1 MKKGMIAG
9 GVAVALVVF
18 AAWLYASPYLALR
31 GLKNAIEQ
39 QNPQAMYNYI
49 DFPAFKQSLTREML
63 KEMNVEADKPFA
75 EFGTKMV
82 EGLVDV
88 FVNPE
93 TMIKMFAK
101 GKAQDVRSIATQ
113 SEAPDFNFT
122 SDKVAM
128 RYAGFNAFE
137 LALPAEKDGS
147 TWTFIMH
154 RKGLGWKID
163 DVRVVGSGASADS
176 RLASAQQGGVLP
188 SILGSDMN
196 AAGRDP
202 DEARTAADAAAAVA
216 MAEVESKNAS
226 IAAADAARAA
236 EDADA
241 ESADAQEA
249 ANATVRPSFDCGQ
262 ASSFAERMICADANL
277 ARLDLALASAYRSAL
292 SATSSTSALKQSQNA
307 WRTQVRDICMDTD
320 CMQAAYQLR
329 IAELQNN

>member
-1 MKKGMIAG
+1 MKKGIIAG

-63 KEMNVEADKPFA
+63 KEMNVEADKSFA

-93 TMIKMFAK
+93 TMIKVFAK
-101 GKAQDVRSIATQ
+101 GKAQGVRSIATQ
-113 SEAPDFNFT
+113 SEALDFNFT

-216 MAEVESKNAS
+216 MAEVESTNAS
-226 IAAADAARAA
+226 MAAAASAA

-241 ESADAQEA
+241 DSANAQDA
-249 ANATVRPSFDCGQ
+249 ANGTVRPSFDCGQ

>member
-1 MKKGMIAG
+1 MKKGIIAG
-9 GVAVALVVF
+9 GVAVALVVL

-101 GKAQDVRSIATQ
+101 DKAQDVRSIATQ

-196 AAGRDP
+196 AAGRDL
-202 DEARTAADAAAAVA
+202 DEGRTAADAAAAAAAA
-216 MAEVESKNAS
+216 MTEVESTNAS
-226 IAAADAARAA
+226 MAAAASAA

-241 ESADAQEA
+241 DSANAQDA
-249 ANATVRPSFDCGQ
+249 ANGTVRPSFDCGQ

-277 ARLDLALASAYRSAL
+277 AHLDLALASAYRTAL

>member
-9 GVAVALVVF
+9 GVAVALVVL

-101 GKAQDVRSIATQ
+101 DKAQDVRSIATQ

-196 AAGRDP
+196 AAGRDL
-202 DEARTAADAAAAVA
+202 DEGRTAADAAAAAAAA
-216 MAEVESKNAS
+216 MTEVESTNAS
-226 IAAADAARAA
+226 MAAAASAA

-241 ESADAQEA
+241 DSANAQDA
-249 ANATVRPSFDCGQ
+249 ANGTVRPSFDCGQ

-277 ARLDLALASAYRSAL
+277 AHLDLALASAYRTAL